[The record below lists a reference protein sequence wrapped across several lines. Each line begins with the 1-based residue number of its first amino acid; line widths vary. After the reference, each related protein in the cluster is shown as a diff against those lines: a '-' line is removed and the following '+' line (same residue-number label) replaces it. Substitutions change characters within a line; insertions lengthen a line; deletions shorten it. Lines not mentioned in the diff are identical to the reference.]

1 MAASLRTL
9 AVLSLLAAACGP
21 SATDPYS
28 GEGGYSGPG
37 GWTGPLGGSGGGG
50 AGGSDEVRDRLA
62 FAAYN
67 VHRFFDTVCDSG
79 ECASGDYEEQPT
91 QAEFEAKADTLA
103 AAVRRL
109 APDVICLEEVEN
121 QAALDALAARLPEL
135 PSKVMGELGY
145 PASVDVAL
153 LARDPVTL
161 VRRHH
166 GRVLTRPDGS
176 TTSFA
181 REFLEVHLD
190 VDGTEAIVFCAHFK
204 AKSNDD
210 PGRRLAEAQEAAEI
224 LAETSAASPH
234 ALIVLGGDLN
244 DVPGSA
250 PLEALEGSGDLL
262 RVASDMTESQAT
274 YTYNGRA
281 TALDHL
287 FVDLRAAGAYVPGS
301 TGIFRDGAGRG
312 LGGSDH
318 AAIRALF
325 RPGEPR

>member
-1 MAASLRTL
+1 MAASIRT
-9 AVLSLLAAACGP
+9 VLVVSLLAAACGP
-21 SATDPYS
+21 TASDPYG

-37 GWTGPLGGSGGGG
+37 GWTGPDGGSGGAGG
-50 AGGSDEVRDRLA
+50 AGEVRERLA

-79 ECASGDYEEQPT
+79 ECAAGDYEEQPT

-109 APDVICLEEVEN
+109 ASDVLCLEEVEN
-121 QAALDALAARLPEL
+121 QTALDALAARVPEF
-135 PSKVMGELGY
+135 PSKVMGETGY

-153 LARDPVTL
+153 LAKDPVTL
-161 VRRHH
+161 VRRH
-166 GRVLTRPDGS
+166 RSQVLTRPDGT

-204 AKSNDD
+204 AKSDDD
-210 PGRRLAEAQEAAEI
+210 PGRRLAEAQAAAQI
-224 LAETSAASPH
+224 LHDSAVASPN
-234 ALIVLGGDLN
+234 ALILMGGDLN
-244 DVPGSA
+244 DTPGSPPIDA
-250 PLEALEGSGDLL
+250 LEASGDLL

-274 YTYNGRA
+274 YTYHG
-281 TALDHL
+281 TGSALDHL
-287 FVDLRAAGAYVPGS
+287 FVDVRAGGGYVPGS
-301 TGIFRDGAGRG
+301 TAIFRDGAGLG

-325 RPGEPR
+325 RPGAR